1 MSDGPQATALGK
13 IFIFLF
19 VIACAGGAWYF
30 LAGPGSAGTSAT
42 GSGPN
47 PGNAGGAPTTRDPA
61 KQVAVTIAFGTEKK
75 QWLEWAV
82 AEFAKTSAGHDVAIT
97 LMPLGSLEGA
107 QAIIRNDKPIH
118 AWAPASSAFT
128 SAFVA
133 DWQVKFGGDP
143 LAKSE
148 NLALTPMVYVWWKER
163 HQAFIA
169 KYQTATMQTISIALQ
184 EKTGWNGIAGKPEW
198 GLFKFGHTHPNQS
211 NSGLMSLII
220 MACEYHDKAAGL
232 SMADILDPKFQAWF
246 GTTESAVTGM
256 VNSTGTMM
264 KEMVLK
270 GPSAYDAVLVY
281 ESVAID
287 FLKAAAGR
295 WGELQLVYPQRNL
308 WNDNPFYVLNA
319 SWVSPAQRQAAE
331 AFLTFLMEEPA
342 QRQALTHGF
351 RPGNPNVPVLFPE
364 SPFQL
369 FQRNGLRND
378 ISAVLETPKAEV
390 ISNLLQSW
398 QRSQGNR

>member
-13 IFIFLF
+13 FVMLLF
-19 VIACAGGAWYF
+19 VVGCLVGAWYF
-30 LAGPGSAGTSAT
+30 LAGPGAAT
-42 GSGPN
+42 GNNSSPESTSGGDN
-47 PGNAGGAPTTRDPA
+47 NSSAKTTA
-61 KQVAVTIAFGTEKK
+61 ITIAYGTEKK
-75 QWLEWAV
+75 PWMEWAV
-82 AEFAKTSAGHDVAIT
+82 KEFSKTSAGRDVSIT
-97 LMPLGSLEGA
+97 LLPLGSLEGA
-107 QAIIRNDKPIH
+107 QTIIRNDKPIH

-128 SAFVA
+128 NTFIA

-143 LAKSE
+143 IAKSE

-169 KYQTATMQTISIALQ
+169 KYQHATVQTISSALQ
-184 EKTGWNGIAGKPEW
+184 EKTGWSGIANKPEW
-198 GLFKFGHTHPNQS
+198 GLFKFGHTHPGQS
-211 NSGLMSLII
+211 NSGLMALILL
-220 MACEYHDKAAGL
+220 ACEYHNKAGGL
-232 SMADILDPKFQAWF
+232 SMADILDANFQTWF
-246 GTTESAVTGM
+246 ATTESAVTGM

-270 GPSAYDAVLVY
+270 GPSAYDCVLVY

-295 WGELQLVYPQRNL
+295 WGDLQLVYPQRNV

-319 SWVSPAQRQAAE
+319 SWVAPTQRQAAE
-331 AFLTFLMEEPA
+331 AFLAFLMEEPA
-342 QRQALTHGF
+342 QKQALVHGF

-378 ISAVLETPKAEV
+378 ISAVLEMPKSDV
-390 ISNLLQSW
+390 VTNLLQSW
-398 QRSQGNR
+398 QRSQSGR

>member
-13 IFIFLF
+13 FVMALF
-19 VIACAGGAWYF
+19 VVGCLTGAWYF
-30 LAGPGSAGTSAT
+30 LAGPGASTKAGSSPAPGT
-42 GSGPN
+42 
-47 PGNAGGAPTTRDPA
+47 GNAPSDPT
-61 KQVAVTIAFGTEKK
+61 KQTTLTIAYGTEKK

-82 AEFAKTSAGHDVAIT
+82 AEFAKTPAGRDTAIT
-97 LMPLGSLEGA
+97 LLPLGSLEGA

-118 AWAPASSAFT
+118 AWAPASSTFT
-128 SAFVA
+128 GTFIT
-133 DWQVKFGGDP
+133 DWQVKYGGDP
-143 LAKSE
+143 IAKSE

-169 KYQTATMQTISIALQ
+169 KYQHATVQTIATALQ
-184 EKTGWNGIAGKPEW
+184 EKTGWSGIANKPEW
-198 GLFKFGHTHPNQS
+198 GLFKFGHTHPGQS
-211 NSGLMSLII
+211 NSGLMALIL

-232 SMADILDPKFQAWF
+232 SMANILDPQFQAWF
-246 GTTESAVTGM
+246 SGTESAVTGM

-295 WGELQLVYPQRNL
+295 WGDLQLVYPQRNL

-331 AFLTFLMEEPA
+331 AFLAFLMEVPA
-342 QRQALTHGF
+342 QKQALIHGF

-378 ISAVLETPKAEV
+378 ISAVLDMPKPDV
-390 ISNLLQSW
+390 VTNLLQSW
-398 QRSQGNR
+398 QRSQGSR